1 MAPQRPTP
9 ARAARIAAWAGALS
23 IAALGGG
30 AMAAEFHSTT
40 DVAIL
45 YDAPSAKARP
55 LFVLA
60 KDTPLEL
67 IVTVEGWMKV
77 RDVGGTVAWVDRK
90 SVGDKRMLVVRAPVA
105 DVLANPVDSAPL
117 VFKAEQNVLVE
128 LVDTSYVANTPGW
141 AKVRHRDG
149 QVGYVRI
156 AQVWGL

>member
-1 MAPQRPTP
+1 MAALRPTL
-9 ARAARIAAWAGALS
+9 ACSARIATWAGGVA

-90 SVGDKRMLVVRAPVA
+90 AVGDKRMLVVRAPVA

-128 LVDTSYVANTPGW
+128 LVDPAYVANTPGW

>member
-1 MAPQRPTP
+1 MAAPRPTL
-9 ARAARIAAWAGALS
+9 ACAARIVVWAGGVA
-23 IAALGGG
+23 IAALGAG

-60 KDTPLEL
+60 RDTPLEL

-90 SVGDKRMLVVRAPVA
+90 AVGDKRMLVVRAPVA

-128 LVDTSYVANTPGW
+128 LVDTAYVTNTPGW

>member
-1 MAPQRPTP
+1 MAASRPTLVRP
-9 ARAARIAAWAGALS
+9 ARVAALACAGA
-23 IAALGGG
+23 IAALGG
-30 AMAAEFHSTT
+30 AACAAQFHSTT
-40 DVAIL
+40 EAAVL

-67 IVTVEGWMKV
+67 IVTVEGWMKI

-90 SVGDKRMLVVRAPVA
+90 VIGDKRMLVVRAPVA
-105 DVLANPVDSAPL
+105 DILANPVDSAPL

-128 LVDTSYVANTPGW
+128 LVDPAYVTNTPGW

-156 AQVWGL
+156 GQVWGL

>member
-1 MAPQRPTP
+1 MVASRPP
-9 ARAARIAAWAGALS
+9 LARPARIAAWACGAA
-23 IAALGGG
+23 IAALGSG
-30 AMAAEFHSTT
+30 AIAAQFHSTT
-40 DVAIL
+40 DVAVL

-60 KDTPLEL
+60 RDTPLEL
-67 IVTVEGWMKV
+67 IVTVEGWMKI

-90 SVGDKRMLVVRAPVA
+90 VIGDKRMLVVRAPVA
-105 DVLANPVDSAPL
+105 DILANPVDSAPL

-128 LVDTSYVANTPGW
+128 LVDTAYVTNTPGW

-156 AQVWGL
+156 GQVWGL